1 MRPIQTYRLYHIPYL
16 FTAQLAVPSLVYAG
30 DALGTT
36 DTTNYFRMIWGLL
49 VVLGIILVL
58 YGIVRKRFSL
68 LSSSPG
74 GNIKILEIK
83 PMMGKKA
90 LCLVDVKGQEFLLG
104 ISGETISHV
113 ATLTPPIKTSF
124 AATLQ
129 ATEVPPPS

>member
-1 MRPIQTYRLYHIPYL
+1 MRPIHPTRPYYIPWLYV
-16 FTAQLAVPSLVYAG
+16 AQLAAPAPVFAG
-30 DALGTT
+30 TALGT
-36 DTTNYFRMIWGLL
+36 DTADYFRMIWGLL

-58 YGIVRKRFSL
+58 YGMVRKRFSL
-68 LSSSPG
+68 LSPSPG

-90 LCLVDVKGQEFLLG
+90 LCLVEVKGQEFLFGL
-104 ISGETISHV
+104 SGENISHL
-113 ATLTPPIKTSF
+113 ATLTPPTKTSF